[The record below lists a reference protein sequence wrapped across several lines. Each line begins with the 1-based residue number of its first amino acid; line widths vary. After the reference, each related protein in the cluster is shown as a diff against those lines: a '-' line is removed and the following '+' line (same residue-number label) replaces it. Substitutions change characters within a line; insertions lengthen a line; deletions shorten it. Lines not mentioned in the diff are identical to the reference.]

1 MYGRDGDAR
10 SLVRIEVTTMAET
23 FVLVHGAWHGAW
35 CWAAVINQLE
45 KLGDAAFAVDLP
57 GHGMNRADRSKV
69 TLESYVDSV
78 AEFIDRHDLK
88 NVVLAGHSLGGLT
101 IPGVAA
107 KIPKRIKRVVW
118 VTALVAIDGQSIVD
132 AATSP
137 LAAGAESLPE
147 RSVPIEMMG
156 KDFFDGLSN
165 DMAPAVKE
173 WVMSALGP
181 QPIAPMV
188 TPVAMEQYFATGI
201 PSSYIVCEDDQ
212 TPVAGAPN
220 WHPHFSSRLRNPTL
234 KFIKSGHEV
243 MFTHPV
249 ECAQALHELARGE

>member
-1 MYGRDGDAR
+1 
-10 SLVRIEVTTMAET
+10 MAET

-45 KLGDAAFAVDLP
+45 RLGDTGIRGRPPGTWYEPRRSHKGDAGQLCQQRRGVYRAA
-57 GHGMNRADRSKV
+57 RS
-69 TLESYVDSV
+69 E
-78 AEFIDRHDLK
+78 

-107 KIPKRIKRVVW
+107 KIPSRIKRVVW
-118 VTALVAIDGQSIVD
+118 VTAMVALDGLPIIDP
-132 AATSP
+132 ATSS
-137 LAAGAESLPE
+137 LAAAADLLPE
-147 RSVPIEMMG
+147 RSTTIDLMG
-156 KDFFDGLSN
+156 KEFIDGLFN
-165 DMAPAVKE
+165 DMAPALKE
-173 WVMSALGP
+173 YVMSALVP
-181 QPIAPMV
+181 QPLAPLLA
-188 TPVAMEQYFATGI
+188 PVPMAPYFATGI

-220 WHPHFSSRLRNPTL
+220 WHPYFSSRLKNPTF

-249 ECAQALHELARGE
+249 ECARALHELASGTNGEV